1 MSDLGIH
8 EKSTAKVRPLT
19 LVAIEKT
26 RVLDNALTA
35 AAYIGAN
42 IRHQ

>member
-1 MSDLGIH
+1 MSGISRP
-8 EKSTAKVRPLT
+8 ESSTAKVRRVT
-19 LVAIEKT
+19 LMAIAKT
-26 RVLDNALTA
+26 RVLDSVLTA